1 MDFPDIFD
9 RGPFGQKGLR
19 DEPSNQHSFTTTS
32 KQPDKFALQGRPF
45 IHELASKCKL
55 HQNHAMKNHPLRILN
70 KRCLQSIRIL
80 NVDRL
85 DVAVEFLLRAL
96 LVVLKRVDSRG
107 KLSSILILARSA
119 TSATS
124 IAIS

>member
-1 MDFPDIFD
+1 
-9 RGPFGQKGLR
+9 
-19 DEPSNQHSFTTTS
+19 
-32 KQPDKFALQGRPF
+32 
-45 IHELASKCKL
+45 
-55 HQNHAMKNHPLRILN
+55 MKNHLLRILN

-80 NVDRL
+80 NIDRL